1 MDTYGEKWTGEQSL
15 DIIQSMIKTARN
27 EFGENGHLYL
37 VWGYVVL
44 ICSVSEF
51 VLLHFFS
58 FEHHSLVWLLTWVAL
73 IYQVIYLS
81 KNAKKRRV
89 KTYTGDTINQIW
101 LVFAVLMIMIC
112 IILGFKLK
120 GESVQLYAPV
130 ILCLYG
136 MPTFLT
142 GRILQFTP
150 LITGGIACWVL
161 SVLSLFLTNDFQ
173 ILLFG
178 VAVII
183 AWIIPGY
190 LLKKK
195 HNSIADE

>member
-1 MDTYGEKWTGEQSL
+1 METFSEKWSGDESL
-15 DIIQSMIKTARN
+15 EIIKSMIKTARN

-37 VWGYVVL
+37 IWGYVVL
-44 ICSVSEF
+44 ICSVAEF
-51 VLLHFFS
+51 VLLHFFNYAN
-58 FEHHSLVWLLTWVAL
+58 HALVWMLTWVAL
-73 IYQVIYLS
+73 IYQIIYLS
-81 KNAKKRRV
+81 RNAKKRKVR
-89 KTYTGDTINQIW
+89 TYTADTINQIW
-101 LVFAVLMIMIC
+101 MVFAVLMILIC
-112 IILGFKLK
+112 FILGFKLQ

-142 GRILQFTP
+142 GRILQFQP
-150 LITGGIACWVL
+150 LITGGVACWVL
-161 SVLSLFLTNDFQ
+161 SVIALFLINDFQ

-178 VAVII
+178 LAVII

-195 HNSIADE
+195 YNSIADE